1 MATTLQEDVNRK
13 VQKWLDS
20 PVVDNDTKD
29 KIRELAGRSDNKDL
43 VDSFY
48 KDLEFGTGGLR
59 GIMGAG
65 SNCVNK
71 YTIGVATQGYA
82 NYLLKAYPGQQV
94 SVAIAYDSR
103 NNSDYFAG
111 ITADVMSANGIV
123 VRLFPE
129 LRPTPLLSFAI
140 RYLKCQG
147 GVVITASHNPKEY
160 NGYKVYWS
168 DGGQVVPP
176 HDKNI
181 IREVNGIRDF
191 SQVKFD
197 AKAEFIQPI
206 GSEVEDAY
214 YEEVRKLIPNLDVIQ
229 KQHNIPLAY
238 SGIHGAGIT
247 MVPECLRRIGFSN
260 VHIVEEQRKPDGNFS
275 TVQSPNPEEK
285 SAMAMVIAKGKEAGA
300 ALVMA
305 TDPDTDRVG
314 IGVRKNNGEFVL
326 LDGNQAFS
334 LMMGFI
340 LKSRGSGSGGY
351 IAKTIVT
358 TELIDTMAAQLGI
371 NCYNTLTGFKYIAE
385 LMGKLD
391 GREQFIAAGEES
403 YGYMVGDFVRD
414 KDAVSACAFFAAIAA
429 SAADQGKSLYDWLID
444 IYVEFGLYQEKLFTL
459 TLKGREGEEA
469 IRAMMQKFRTA
480 TPAQINDTDVVRVL
494 DYKTRL
500 ETDPKTGGQ
509 VPLELPASDVLQ
521 FYLADGSKV
530 SVRPSGTEPKIKF
543 YISVH
548 APLPSAAQH
557 EEISNA
563 LQAKIAGIEASLLG
577 N

>member
-1 MATTLQEDVNRK
+1 MATSLQEEVNQK
-13 VQKWLDS
+13 AQKWLDS
-20 PVVDNDTKD
+20 PVVDDESKAV
-29 KIRELAGRSDNKDL
+29 IRELLGRDDNKEL
-43 VDSFY
+43 IDSFY

-59 GIMGAG
+59 GIMGVG

-82 NYLLKAYPGQQV
+82 NYLLKTYAGKPV
-94 SVAIAYDSR
+94 TVAIAYDNR
-103 NNSDYFAG
+103 NNSDYFAR
-111 ITADVMSANGIV
+111 ITADVMSANGIH

-140 RYLKCQG
+140 RHLKCQG

-168 DGGQVVPP
+168 DGAQVVPP

-181 IREVNGIRDF
+181 IREVNDILDF

-197 AKAEFIQPI
+197 AKAEYIQPI

-229 KQHNIPLAY
+229 KHHNIPLAY

-247 MVPECLRRIGFSN
+247 MVPECLRRIGFTK
-260 VHIVEEQRKPDGNFS
+260 VHIVEEQRKPDGNFP

-285 SAMAMVIAKGKEAGA
+285 SAMAMVIAKGQEAGA
-300 ALVMA
+300 NLVMA

-314 IGVRKNNGEFVL
+314 IGVRKNGGEFVL

-385 LMGKLD
+385 LMEKLQ

-429 SAADQGKSLYDWLID
+429 SAADKGKSLYDWLIEM
-444 IYVEFGLYQEKLFTL
+444 YVEFGMYREKLFTL
-459 TLKGREGEEA
+459 TKKGREGEQA
-469 IRAMMQKFRTA
+469 IRAMMEKFRTA
-480 TPAQINDTDVVRVL
+480 TPTQLNDTDIVRVL

-500 ETDPKTGGQ
+500 ETNPKTGAQ
-509 VPLELPASDVLQ
+509 HPLELPASDVLQ

-557 EEISNA
+557 EEIGKF
-563 LQAKIAGIEASLLG
+563 LQTKIAGIEASLLG

>member
-1 MATTLQEDVNRK
+1 MASSLQEDVVRK
-13 VQKWLDS
+13 AQEWLDS
-20 PVVDNDTKD
+20 PVVDNESKAA
-29 KIRELAGRSDNKDL
+29 IRELLGRSDSKEL

-59 GIMGAG
+59 GIMGVG
-65 SNCVNK
+65 SNCINK

-82 NYLLKAYPGQQV
+82 NYLLKTYAGQQV
-94 SVAIAYDSR
+94 TVAIAYDSR
-103 NNSDYFAG
+103 NNSDYLAR

-140 RYLKCQG
+140 RYLRCQG

-168 DGGQVVPP
+168 DGAQVVPP

-181 IREVNGIRDF
+181 IREVNAIRDF

-197 AKAEFIQPI
+197 ANDEFIRPI

-214 YEEVRKLIPNLDVIQ
+214 YEEVKKLIPNLDVIQ
-229 KQHNIPLAY
+229 KHHNIPLAY

-247 MVPECLRRIGFSN
+247 MVPECLRRIGFTN
-260 VHIVEEQRKPDGNFS
+260 VHVVEEQRKPDGNFP
-275 TVQSPNPEEK
+275 TVESPNPEER
-285 SAMAMVIAKGKEAGA
+285 SAMAMVISKGEAVGA
-300 ALVMA
+300 NLVMA

-314 IGVRKNNGEFVL
+314 IGVRKSDGEFVL

-334 LMMGFI
+334 LMMWFI
-340 LKSRGSGSGGY
+340 LQSHRNGSGGY

-358 TELIDTMAAQLGI
+358 TELIDTMARRLGV

-385 LMGKLD
+385 LMGKLE
-391 GREQFIAAGEES
+391 GREKFIAAGEES

-429 SAADQGKSLYDWLID
+429 SAADQGKSLYDWLIAM
-444 IYVEFGLYQEKLFTL
+444 YVEFGMYQEKLFTL
-459 TLKGREGEEA
+459 TKKGREGEEA
-469 IRAMMQKFRTA
+469 IRAMMEMFRNQP
-480 TPAQINDTDVVRVL
+480 PARMNDTDVVRIL

-500 ETDPKTGGQ
+500 ETDRRTGAQ
-509 VPLELPASDVLQ
+509 HHLDLPASDVLQ

-543 YISVH
+543 YISVR
-548 APLPSAAQH
+548 APLPSVEQH
-557 EEISNA
+557 EEIA
-563 LQAKIAGIEASLLG
+563 HVLQARIAGIEAALLG

>member
-1 MATTLQEDVNRK
+1 MASSLQEDVVRK
-13 VQKWLDS
+13 AQEWLDS
-20 PVVDNDTKD
+20 PVVDNESKAA
-29 KIRELAGRSDNKDL
+29 IRELLRRSDSKEL

-59 GIMGAG
+59 GIMGVG
-65 SNCVNK
+65 SNCINK

-82 NYLLKAYPGQQV
+82 NYLLKTYAGQQV
-94 SVAIAYDSR
+94 TVAIAYDNR
-103 NNSDYFAG
+103 NNSDYLAR

-140 RYLKCQG
+140 RYLRCQG

-168 DGGQVVPP
+168 DGAQVVPP

-181 IREVNGIRDF
+181 IREVNAIRDF

-197 AKAEFIQPI
+197 ANAEFIRPI

-214 YEEVRKLIPNLDVIQ
+214 YEEVKKLIPNLDVIQ
-229 KQHNIPLAY
+229 KHHNIPLAY

-247 MVPECLRRIGFSN
+247 MVPECLRRIGFTN
-260 VHIVEEQRKPDGNFS
+260 VHVVEEQRKPDGNFP
-275 TVQSPNPEEK
+275 TVESPNPEER
-285 SAMAMVIAKGKEAGA
+285 SAMAMVISKGEAVGA
-300 ALVMA
+300 NLVMA

-314 IGVRKNNGEFVL
+314 IGVRKSDGEFVL

-334 LMMGFI
+334 LMMWFI
-340 LKSRGSGSGGY
+340 LQSHRKGSGGY

-358 TELIDTMAAQLGI
+358 TELIDTMARRLGV

-385 LMGKLD
+385 LMGKLE
-391 GREQFIAAGEES
+391 GREKFIAAGEES

-429 SAADQGKSLYDWLID
+429 SAADQGKSLYDWLIAM
-444 IYVEFGLYQEKLFTL
+444 YVEFGMYQEKLFTL
-459 TLKGREGEEA
+459 TKKGREGEEA
-469 IRAMMQKFRTA
+469 IRAMMEMFRNQP
-480 TPAQINDTDVVRVL
+480 PARMNDTDVVRIL

-500 ETDPKTGGQ
+500 ETDRRTGAQ
-509 VPLELPASDVLQ
+509 HPLDLPASDVLQ

-548 APLPSAAQH
+548 APLPSVEQH
-557 EEISNA
+557 EEIASV
-563 LQAKIAGIEASLLG
+563 LQARIAGIEAALLG